1 MEQGSAAGSGSRRG
15 YLVALVGALAFVVS
29 CFLRYYAP
37 GTVPMP
43 IRSLSLFRLMT
54 SYRESELVSAG
65 AFLNLFAGVAT
76 IALVSLAGLR
86 GHRWARPALL
96 ALSVA
101 WSLTWIGMALGATQ
115 YLESPRVGYWSILV
129 SIGVALVGSI
139 LVWSSSRGTS
149 PTALP
154 PADTLGAAQSHAR

>member
-1 MEQGSAAGSGSRRG
+1 M
-15 YLVALVGALAFVVS
+15 ALVGALAFVGS
-29 CFLRYYAP
+29 CFLPYYDP
-37 GTVPMP
+37 GTLPVPL
-43 IRSLSLFRLMT
+43 RSLSLFRLMT
-54 SYRESELVSAG
+54 SHRESQLVSAG

-101 WSLTWIGMALGATQ
+101 WSLTWIGMAVGATQ

-129 SIGVALVGSI
+129 SIGVVVIGGDRRLDLDRRHRLRQSA
-139 LVWSSSRGTS
+139 
-149 PTALP
+149 P
-154 PADTLGAAQSHAR
+154 PA